1 MKKVR
6 AVICIVFLA
15 GIISVIT
22 VKAGLLDKILG
33 TSMVTSSQLEQAIY
47 IDELS
52 TAEFIYNGI
61 AEKYKEDNEDEIEC
75 YVAYNSSVKVGIKME
90 DVKFKINKDKKKITP
105 VLPALKINIATVDP
119 DSISYIPKNPDIEL
133 KEVIKLC
140 KEDAMREANDSKELY
155 ETAEENIK
163 SVIEALLD
171 PVVSSKGYSIIW

>member
-33 TSMVTSSQLEQAIY
+33 TSMVTSSQLEQAIN

-61 AEKYKEDNEDEIEC
+61 AEKYKED
-75 YVAYNSSVKVGIKME
+75 K
-90 DVKFKINKDKKKITP
+90 
-105 VLPALKINIATVDP
+105 
-119 DSISYIPKNPDIEL
+119 L
-133 KEVIKLC
+133 KELPYV
-140 KEDAMREANDSKELY
+140 
-155 ETAEENIK
+155 NIRN
-163 SVIEALLD
+163 
-171 PVVSSKGYSIIW
+171 GSINLQNV

>member
-6 AVICIVFLA
+6 AVICIVILV

-22 VKAGLLDKILG
+22 KKTGLFDKIFS
-33 TSMVTSSQLEQAIY
+33 TSTVTSSQLEQAIN
-47 IDELS
+47 IDDLS

-61 AEKYKEDNEDEIEC
+61 AEKYKEDSEDEIEC
-75 YVAYNSSVKVGIKME
+75 YVSYNSSVKVGIKMG
-90 DVKFKINKDKKKITP
+90 DVKFKINKDKKEIIP
-105 VLPALKINIATVDP
+105 VLPVLKINIATVDP

-140 KEDAMREANDSKELY
+140 KKDAMREANDSKELY

-163 SVIEALLD
+163 SVIEALLE
-171 PVVSSKGYSIIW
+171 PIISSKGYTIIW